1 MLCPFCQADE
11 TKVLDSGLVHPGL
24 QVKRRRSCQ
33 VCEARFNTFER
44 IEGIM
49 PKIIKRDGQVEA
61 FDEAK
66 LRSGLIRAFK
76 KRPYD
81 QEQFENWVSDIMTNI
96 RSEGGK
102 EVSSIKVG
110 RLAMQKLKEID
121 AIAYLR
127 FASVYDGFS
136 NIEDFQYLI
145 RQMANEQ
152 VPILT
157 TDIEEGTYEGS

>member
-1 MLCPFCQADE
+1 
-11 TKVLDSGLVHPGL
+11 
-24 QVKRRRSCQ
+24 
-33 VCEARFNTFER
+33 
-44 IEGIM
+44 M